1 MHNLEIPAMASLKL
15 WSSIVTPF
23 LVLPLLWSGTSGD
36 APSAKEPPAIRLR
49 RPVALG
55 LADEGRKLLVANRD
69 SGTVAVID
77 TQALRMVSET
87 RVGRK
92 LSDMALDRKGERI
105 LVADEEAGAVVVLTF
120 RDGELRE
127 LRRVQAGPAPVS
139 LQLSDDGRLAS
150 VACLWPRRVLLL
162 DLTADQ
168 QTPAAAID
176 LPFAP
181 RRQLLLPGERLLVA
195 DSFGDRLAVID
206 LQKKALE
213 SVRSLEGAHNIR
225 GLALDRSGQNLL
237 VTHQTLSS
245 QGRPT
250 PDDIRSARLISNDLH
265 RVPLANLLE
274 ASGSLMRNDRVYSL
288 GDVERGAGDPAGMA
302 EGDGGQVVIS
312 LAGAN
317 ELAVGWPEKATWARI
332 AVGARPTA
340 VVLDA
345 TRRRAFVANTF
356 SDSIGVVDVQ
366 ALASR
371 AEIPLG
377 PPVRDLSPEE
387 RGEVLFYD
395 ARLSFE
401 AWFSCHSCH
410 TDGHTSGRLND
421 NFTDGSFGT
430 PKRVLSLLG
439 VADTKPWAW
448 NGKMPDLES
457 QVRQSLK
464 STMQGRSPTEE
475 QARDL
480 TAYLKT
486 LSPPPALVRA
496 RGTVDPEAV
505 KRGQV
510 VFEKHKCAACHAP
523 PTYTSPAV
531 YDVGLRDE
539 KGESHFNPPSL
550 RGLSQAGPYFH
561 DNRAATL
568 EEVFTRWRHRLNEPL
583 SEQELRDLLSFLGGL

>member
-1 MHNLEIPAMASLKL
+1 MASLKL
-15 WSSIVTPF
+15 WSCIAAPF
-23 LVLPLLWSGTSGD
+23 LILPLLWSGAVGD
-36 APSAKEPPAIRLR
+36 APPAKEPTPIRLR
-49 RPVALG
+49 RPVALC

-69 SGTVAVID
+69 SGTVSVID
-77 TQALRMVSET
+77 TQALRVLSET

-92 LSDMALDRKGERI
+92 LSDMASDRKGERI
-105 LVADEEAGAVVVLTF
+105 LVADEEAGAILVLAF
-120 RDGELRE
+120 RDGALHEQ
-127 LRRVQAGPAPVS
+127 RRLKAGPTPVS
-139 LQLSDDGRLAS
+139 VQLRDGRLAS
-150 VACLWPRRVLLL
+150 VACLWPRRVLLF
-162 DLTADQ
+162 DLNGDQ
-168 QTPAAAID
+168 ESPVAID

-181 RRQLLLPGERLLVA
+181 RTQLPLPGERLLVA

-206 LQKKALE
+206 LRGKKLE

-225 GLALDRSGQNLL
+225 GVALDRSGRDVL
-237 VTHQTLSS
+237 VAHQTLSS

-250 PDDIRSARLISNDLH
+250 PDDIRSARLLSNDLH

-274 ASGSLMRNDRVYSL
+274 PSASLMRNDRVYSL
-288 GDVERGAGDPAGMA
+288 GDVERGAGDPAGLA
-302 EGDGGQVVIS
+302 EGDGGQVAVA
-312 LAGAN
+312 LAGTN
-317 ELAVGWPEKATWARI
+317 ELAIGWPEKATWARV

-345 TRRRAFVANTF
+345 ARRRAFVANTF
-356 SDSIGVVDVQ
+356 GDSVGVVDVQ
-366 ALASR
+366 ALARR

-377 PPVRDLSPEE
+377 EPVRELSPEE

-439 VADTKPWAW
+439 VADTRPWAW

-464 STMQGRSPTEE
+464 STMQNRAPTEQ

-480 TAYLKT
+480 SAYLKT
-486 LSPPPALVRA
+486 LAPPPALARA
-496 RGTVDPEAV
+496 RDAVDAEAV

-510 VFEKHKCAACHAP
+510 VFENHKCAACHAP

-539 KGESHFNPPSL
+539 KGENHFNPPSL

-568 EEVFTRWRHRLNEPL
+568 EAVFTQHRHRLNEPL
-583 SEQELRDLLSFLGGL
+583 SERELRDLLAFLGSL